1 MTIAVSQTGRKQTIN
16 TKWAAAFISLL
27 LIGIV
32 NSGYLTYHHHYINI
46 IQPTTKSFCAINET
60 FDCDKVAKSD
70 ASRFMGIPVATLG
83 LFAHLFVL
91 LFLLNAH
98 IFRIKALKAAYTY
111 ISLMLFI
118 MALFCA
124 YEAIISFVVLK
135 AICIMCSILYI
146 IDAIVL
152 YLCVYILKK
161 NNVLILKE
169 FFGKT
174 SPLLAWRVL
183 KTWIVAIFMSLFIA
197 AYTSFAFDFGT
208 QKRFTNMRN
217 KQIMERMINEDTT
230 DTSSH
235 RID

>member
-1 MTIAVSQTGRKQTIN
+1 MTIADFQTGRKQAIN
-16 TKWAAAFISLL
+16 TKWAAAFLWLL
-27 LIGIV
+27 LVGIV

-46 IQPTTKSFCAINET
+46 VQPSTKSFCSINET

-70 ASRFMGIPVATLG
+70 ASRFMGIPVASLG

-98 IFRIKALKAAYTY
+98 LFRIKALKAAYTY
-111 ISLMLFI
+111 ISLMLFV
-118 MALFCA
+118 MVLFCA

-146 IDAIVL
+146 IDAIVM
-152 YLCVYILKK
+152 YLCIYILKK

-169 FFGKT
+169 FFGKS

-197 AYTSFAFDFGT
+197 GYTSFAFDYGL
-208 QKRFTNMRN
+208 QKKFTHMRD
-217 KQIMERMINEDTT
+217 KQIMEQMINQDTT
-230 DTSSH
+230 QPVN
-235 RID
+235 